1 MESKSIYSSEFF
13 HLYNDRSNLACVY
26 REVLEEI
33 STDVSN
39 STQISQDTSQGFQ
52 CELMHFP
59 SNFHKINHLSHSVY
73 IHFMSIISKKKWCR
87 IYNIHSEIAS
97 KFYNN
102 QKETASNALNMTF

>member
-39 STQISQDTSQGFQ
+39 STQISQDTSQRFQ
-52 CELMHFP
+52 CELMYFP

-73 IHFMSIISKKKWCR
+73 IHFISIIYKKNGVGFTIFTQKLL
-87 IYNIHSEIAS
+87 AS
-97 KFYNN
+97 FIIIRKKL
-102 QKETASNALNMTF
+102 QVTH